1 MFIALRVYFRL
12 ISTFK
17 KFQNMKFKDLIGIF
31 VMFGEYLKDC
41 FTVYERSYLD
51 SIGFEFVFCLF

>member
-1 MFIALRVYFRL
+1 MFIAWRVYFKP
-12 ISTFK
+12 ISSFK
-17 KFQNMKFKDLIGIF
+17 KFQKLKFKDLVGIF

-41 FTVYERSYLD
+41 FTVYEQSYLD